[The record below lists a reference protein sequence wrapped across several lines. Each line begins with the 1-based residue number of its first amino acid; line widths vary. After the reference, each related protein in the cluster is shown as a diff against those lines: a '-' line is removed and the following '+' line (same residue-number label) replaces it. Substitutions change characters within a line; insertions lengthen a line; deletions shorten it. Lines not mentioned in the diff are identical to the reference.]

1 MNYKRNAL
9 EYNKYLVHNQECCR
23 QNDNEIKIDI
33 LLNKCWYIWNNW
45 INRLKISCNQI
56 KLSKLNN

>member
-23 QNDNEIKIDI
+23 QNNNEIKIDI
-33 LLNKCWYIWNNW
+33 LLNKCWYI
-45 INRLKISCNQI
+45 
-56 KLSKLNN
+56 